1 MNLFLGDRPVFNQD
15 LIREMCGQPTSW
27 YVSARIFPSKTHL
40 PRIVGDSRVMS
51 SDQPLYRIQ
60 FINNGKNYQLYVREL
75 NQSAMFGFI
84 EIGDFIFYS
93 QSAVLVDPSE
103 EKLKTEF
110 DGVSRSYIPLQAVI
124 RIDIVTEKGSAL
136 ISDLGD
142 NVTAFPYSPGKK
154 PT

>member
-1 MNLFLGDRPVFNQD
+1 
-15 LIREMCGQPTSW
+15 
-27 YVSARIFPSKTHL
+27 
-40 PRIVGDSRVMS
+40 MS
-51 SDQPLYRIQ
+51 SEQPLYRIQ

-84 EIGDFIFYS
+84 EIGEFVFYS

-124 RIDIVTEKGSAL
+124 RIDVVAEKGSAR

-142 NVTAFPYSPGKK
+142 NVTAFPYYPGKK